1 LPGRRTSPETETTLV
16 PGDCS
21 VPKPAHH
28 FAPEA
33 MMCGTLESVS
43 TLLISVGPS

>member
-21 VPKPAHH
+21 VPKLLNQS
-28 FAPEA
+28 APEA
-33 MMCGTLESVS
+33 MMCGTFERVS
-43 TLLISVGPS
+43 TLLISVGPP